1 MKIAIIGANGQLGSD
16 CQAAFHEAGH
26 EVVPLTHEEID
37 IADAGSV
44 SSTCRGLQ
52 PDVIVNTAA
61 MHNVDA
67 CETSPERAFAVNGI
81 GARNLA
87 AAARD
92 LDCVLVHIST
102 DYVFD
107 GSKGEPYTEQDC
119 PRPLNVYGNTK
130 VSGEHFV
137 QAVAPRHFV
146 VRSSGLYGK
155 APCRA
160 KGGLNFVRLMLKL
173 ARERGE
179 VRVVTDEAVSPTYT
193 HDLARQIVALADSD
207 RYGIIHATSQ
217 GECSWYEFAQAIFE
231 LADAPVRL
239 HPALSS
245 EFPAKVPR
253 PTYSVLANQ
262 HLQSHGLDLMPHW
275 RESLQSYLEEI
286 GELGASVPA

>member
-16 CQAAFHEAGH
+16 CCEAFHEAGH
-26 EVVPLTHEEID
+26 EVRPLTHDEID
-37 IADAGSV
+37 IADADSV

-52 PDVIVNTAA
+52 PDVVVNTAA

-67 CETSPERAFAVNGI
+67 CETSPARAFAVNGI

-87 AAARD
+87 EAARD
-92 LDCVLVHIST
+92 LDCLLVHVST

-107 GSKGEPYTEQDC
+107 GSKGQPYTERDC

-137 QAVAPRHFV
+137 QAIAARYFV

-179 VRVVTDEAVSPTYT
+179 VKVVTDETVTPTYT
-193 HDLARQIVALADSD
+193 RDLARQIVALAGSD
-207 RYGIIHATSQ
+207 RYGIVHATSQ
-217 GECSWYEFAQAIFE
+217 GECSWHEFAQAIFE
-231 LADAPVRL
+231 LADVPVRV

-262 HLQSHGLDLMPHW
+262 HLQSHNLDIMPHW
-275 RESLQSYLEEI
+275 KESLRSYLKEI
-286 GELGASVPA
+286 GELSAPAPV